1 VGNQNIHLGCRLI
14 LWPEK
19 GGGFDYSETKAE
31 LLNAAIYDNY
41 FVMFLECDNTAT
53 N

>member
-1 VGNQNIHLGCRLI
+1 M

-19 GGGFDYSETKAE
+19 GGGFDCSEPMAE
-31 LLNAAIYDNY
+31 LLNAAIYENY
-41 FVMFLECDNTAT
+41 FVTFLEYDNTAI